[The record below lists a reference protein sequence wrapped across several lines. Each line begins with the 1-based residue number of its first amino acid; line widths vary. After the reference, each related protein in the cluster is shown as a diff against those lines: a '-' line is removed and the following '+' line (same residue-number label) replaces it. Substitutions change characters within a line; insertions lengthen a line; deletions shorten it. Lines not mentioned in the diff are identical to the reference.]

1 MKNKTGNVTRRKM
14 LKFSMFAG
22 AGIAL
27 RNAERENLGTIVSI

>member
-27 RNAERENLGTIVSI
+27 GNIPTFPQTLKV